1 MNQSEE
7 HLSSSRIN
15 EGSDQK
21 TDCPSVTVENEPLSS
36 EPVGF
41 GGWLLIP
48 MLGLFLTL
56 IITPYTLLKDLPEQ
70 LEGLEKMTDPT
81 SLSFIP
87 MAREFIYFNLLSSA
101 LIYGLL
107 LFVCYLF
114 IYKKKLVIKVI
125 ILFYASDFILSIA
138 SVVLLSSLF
147 SISAE
152 DEDIVDIVDIVGSG
166 IRLFIWGLYF
176 LVSVRVKNTFVN

>member
-7 HLSSSRIN
+7 HLSSSKIN

-114 IYKKKLVIKVI
+114 IYKKKIG
-125 ILFYASDFILSIA
+125 D
-138 SVVLLSSLF
+138 
-147 SISAE
+147 
-152 DEDIVDIVDIVGSG
+152 
-166 IRLFIWGLYF
+166 
-176 LVSVRVKNTFVN
+176 